1 MASNIRFID
10 NLKVGSYQVQNGT
23 NGNDTGSLSISN
35 NINNYLLTS
44 TGTNT
49 INGESNLQFDGTN
62 LSIGVPTGAA
72 RFEINDDSGA
82 DLMII
87 KNNVNTGIK
96 VTNTGVF
103 QLLEFSTLPTA
114 VKGGLAYVSDDFY
127 VGVDS

>member
-23 NGNDTGSLSISN
+23 NSSDTGSLSISN
-35 NINNYLLTS
+35 NVNNYLLTS

-72 RFEINDDSGA
+72 RFEINDNSSA

-87 KNNVNTGIK
+87 KNNVDTGIK
-96 VTNTGVF
+96 VTNDGIF
-103 QLLEFSTLPTA
+103 QLLEFNVLPTA
-114 VKGGLAYVSDDFY
+114 IEGGIVYSSNDFY
-127 VGVDS
+127 VGL